1 MNKNIEQAVL
11 SSIIFNQEL
20 NEINEF
26 LKPED
31 FYYPEHKRI
40 FATIQ
45 LLEAQGLPF
54 DEEFIR
60 NKANIQD
67 DIMLAILTSTPITN
81 YVAYAKEIMEGS
93 QKRKLD
99 SLLSNFK
106 NIASNSD
113 INSFEIL
120 NTIKQ
125 KIAAF
130 ENDQLF
136 DDLLNIKKIEEIDE
150 SEPIF
155 YLNEEIPIQKNEIN
169 IISAR
174 GGSGKSYA
182 CALIMLLLANKHELK
197 CFGWFSEDSVGIT
210 KKRFN
215 SLSKI
220 HNLDI
225 KNISIIGKENRAIRF
240 VEQINKKTEINAN
253 FAKLKKQLKDFDII
267 ILDPLIAFF
276 GADENSNADARFFMN
291 LLNEWCEK
299 ENKTIILIHHHS
311 KGEGGTARG
320 AGAFIDACRIH
331 YILDYKYLD
340 KDKKNIDNRYRIAKI
355 EKTNHFQGK
364 KDYELMLFSKRINI
378 LYDYI
383 KKDSID
389 FDLYNEDDKHKD
401 F

>member
-31 FYYPEHKRI
+31 FYYPEHKKI
-40 FATIQ
+40 FSTIQ
-45 LLEAQGLPF
+45 LLDAQGLPF

-81 YVAYAKEIMEGS
+81 YIAYAKEIKESS
-93 QKRKLD
+93 QQRKLD
-99 SLLSNFK
+99 ALLSNFK
-106 NIASNSD
+106 SITANSD
-113 INSFEIL
+113 MNSSEIL
-120 NTIKQ
+120 NTLKH
-125 KIAAF
+125 KIIAF
-130 ENDQLF
+130 ENDQLY
-136 DDLLNIKKIEEIDE
+136 DDLLNIKKIEEIAE
-150 SEPIF
+150 TEPIF
-155 YLNEEIPIQKNEIN
+155 YLNEEMPIQKNEIN

-182 CALIMLLLANKHELK
+182 TALLMLLLANKHELK
-197 CFGWFSEDSVGIT
+197 CFGWFSEDGIGIT
-210 KKRFN
+210 KRRLN

-240 VEQINKKTEINAN
+240 VEQVNKKTEINVN
-253 FAKLKKQLKDFDII
+253 FGKLKKQLKDFDII

-320 AGAFIDACRIH
+320 AGAFVDACRIH
-331 YILDYKYLD
+331 YVLDYKYLD
-340 KDKKNIDNRYRIAKI
+340 KDKKNIDNRYRVAKI

-364 KDYELMLFSKRINI
+364 KDYDLMLFAKKIDI

-383 KKDSID
+383 KKDSIS
-389 FDLYNEDDKHKD
+389 FDVYNEDDKHKD